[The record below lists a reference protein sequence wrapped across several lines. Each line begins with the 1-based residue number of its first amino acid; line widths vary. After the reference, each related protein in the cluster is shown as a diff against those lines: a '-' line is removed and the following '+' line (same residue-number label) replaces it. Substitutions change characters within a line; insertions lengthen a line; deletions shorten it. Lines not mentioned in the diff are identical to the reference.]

1 MTGPIRSSSTGDRPV
16 DPVARPD
23 PAAVGRY
30 VAAKVPAVTAAFW
43 IIKILTT
50 GMGETISDYLVFHM
64 DPVLAV
70 ALTGILLA
78 VALATQFA
86 VRRYLAG
93 VYWFAVVMVSVF
105 GTMVAD
111 AIHVVLGVPYVVSV
125 LAFAILLTIVLMVW
139 HRSEKTLS
147 IHSIHTPRREAF
159 YWLTVVTT
167 FALGTAVGDMTAT
180 TLHLGY
186 LASGLLFAVV
196 IVIPWIAHARFGF
209 AAVPAFWAAYI
220 VTRPLGASFSD
231 WAAVSHE
238 RGGLNLG
245 TGAVSIAL
253 AIAIAVCVGYL
264 AVTHAD
270 AQPAEV
276 EPRVH

>member
-1 MTGPIRSSSTGDRPV
+1 
-16 DPVARPD
+16 
-23 PAAVGRY
+23 
-30 VAAKVPAVTAAFW
+30 
-43 IIKILTT
+43 
-50 GMGETISDYLVFHM
+50 MGETISDYLVFHM

-78 VALATQFA
+78 VALAAQFA

-125 LAFAILLTIVLMVW
+125 LVFAIMLTIVLVAW